1 MHAYIVFAHPS
12 KQSFTHA
19 VLQSFIAGL
28 RETTHTFEVGDLYEM
43 GFQTDMDLAQY
54 ERETS
59 FDGSLPVPADIAAEQ
74 ERLKRADGLVLVYP
88 VWWSDCP
95 AKLKGWFD
103 RVWTLGYAY
112 DYDETGH
119 AAPGIGIERALVIC
133 PAGHPVEHLE
143 ETGIAQSMRRVMLND
158 RLLGVGVSEATMEI
172 LGGMVDQDSAVR
184 ERNLQRAYELGRT
197 FGSETT

>member
-1 MHAYIVFAHPS
+1 VFVHPS
-12 KQSFTHA
+12 KQSFTYA
-19 VLQSFIAGL
+19 VLQSYIAGL
-28 RETTHTFEVGDLYEM
+28 RETTHTFEVGDLYKM
-43 GFQTDMDLAQY
+43 GFQTDMDPAQY

-74 ERLKRADGLVLVYP
+74 EKLKRADGLVLIYP

-119 AAPGIGIERALVIC
+119 AAPGIGIERALAIC
-133 PAGHPVEHLE
+133 PAGHPVDHLE
-143 ETGIAQSMRRVMLND
+143 ETGIAQSMRRIMLND

-172 LGGMVDQDSAVR
+172 LGGMVDQDPAVR

-197 FGSETT
+197 FGSDAT